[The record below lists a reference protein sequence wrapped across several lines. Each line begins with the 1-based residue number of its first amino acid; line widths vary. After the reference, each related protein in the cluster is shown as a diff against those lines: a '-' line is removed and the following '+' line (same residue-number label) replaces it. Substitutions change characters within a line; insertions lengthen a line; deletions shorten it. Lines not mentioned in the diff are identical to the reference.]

1 MNGKVNVPTSLL
13 SNTTNI
19 SQEKNKYEVLDPLDP
34 LHVAADSQQPPS
46 IGRPPVP
53 NVNACFTIRPRG
65 FSGGRKLV
73 DCGPHIYLGVQAR
86 SYSHGRNPLIKQIE
100 QKLYNYDY
108 RL

>member
-53 NVNACFTIRPRG
+53 NVNAC
-65 FSGGRKLV
+65 
-73 DCGPHIYLGVQAR
+73 LGVQAR

-100 QKLYNYDY
+100 QTLYNYDY